1 MTANGAWEAVKA
13 HYAEWWL
20 LFGLTWLPIFAWV
33 VPTAA
38 PAMLFIWG
46 IPLLVY
52 LGRLRKFWPA
62 AAITFA
68 MVVLGFLRSDFVA
81 YLLDGKGLAAAFAT
95 KYWFAP
101 TFAWLVSW
109 AVIAGFDGLP
119 EDKAPRLATWFGWL
133 MIGLSV
139 VQVLESISGM
149 GLRTGMNNAFAAA
162 GNPALDASQPEMLIV
177 HMINCNVYLT
187 LLFWPLAF
195 WFEHRRQYGQIAVL
209 AIAVVAGAIGSD
221 ANAHLMAMAASG
233 IVFFA
238 VRYWPN
244 ALRRLQPHKLLAG
257 LSAGSLLV
265 LPLIFYAAIRSGF
278 FAHVKGE
285 ILPSWAARLDIYA
298 FTVERSLEKPWW
310 GWGYETARTFD
321 PMIPN
326 HPHNLS
332 LQAWMELGLPG
343 LFLLAA
349 LWFAIFWLS
358 GPKDGYGEAKDE
370 GMREISAADD
380 ITPQTLSVAQRAAP
394 FILAAASGYFVI
406 NMVSYGL
413 WRSWYY
419 CLGAVLVAIFL
430 LVIKAVAQP
439 IKLRA

>member
-1 MTANGAWEAVKA
+1 MTAKGVWEAVKA

-33 VPTAA
+33 VPTAL

-52 LGRLRKFWPA
+52 LGRLKRFWPA
-62 AAITFA
+62 AAITGA
-68 MVVLGFLRSDFVA
+68 MVVLGFLRSEFMVD
-81 YLLDGKGLAAAFAT
+81 LLAGKGLAVAFAT

-119 EDKAPRLATWFGWL
+119 DEQAPRLATWFGWL

-139 VQVLESISGM
+139 VQVLESLSHM

-162 GNPALDASQPEMLIV
+162 GTPALDASLPEMLIV

-195 WFEHRRQYGQIAVL
+195 WFEHRRQYGQIVVL
-209 AIAVVAGAIGSD
+209 AIAVVAGAIASD
-221 ANAHLMAMAASG
+221 ANAHLLAMVAGG

-238 VRYWPN
+238 VRYWPK
-244 ALRRLQPHKLLAG
+244 ALQRFAPHKLLAG
-257 LSAGSLLV
+257 LSAATVLV
-265 LPLIFYAAIRSGF
+265 LPLAVYGAIRSGLF
-278 FAHVKGE
+278 QHIKTNF
-285 ILPSWAARLDIYA
+285 LPSWAARLDIWTY
-298 FTVERSLEKPWW
+298 TVEQTLAHPFW
-310 GWGYETARTFD
+310 GLGYETARTFD
-321 PMIPN
+321 PHIPN

-332 LQAWMELGLPG
+332 LQAWMELGVPG
-343 LFLLAA
+343 LVLLAA
-349 LWFAIFWLS
+349 LWLAIFWLS
-358 GPKDGYGEAKDE
+358 GPKGGYGEAQ
-370 GMREISAADD
+370 DD
-380 ITPQTLSVAQRAAP
+380 GLRDIGAPEVVTPRTMTVRQRATP
-394 FILAAASGYFVI
+394 YILAAASGYFVI
-406 NMVSYGL
+406 NLVSYGL

-430 LVIKAVAQP
+430 LVLKAADQP
-439 IKLRA
+439 IKLRT